1 MANGDIST
9 LSSRGGA
16 LSMTTF
22 SAVSGGLVSGAP
34 DGVEDGP
41 TLFYVIA
48 AAMRTEDFAFLVYGP
63 RQYL

>member
-1 MANGDIST
+1 
-9 LSSRGGA
+9 
-16 LSMTTF
+16 MTTF

-63 RQYL
+63 RQTL